1 MKKVYKGWE
10 VNMAVH
16 GLTVKEIVSRV
27 RQAFPNAP
35 ENYIINLIND
45 ALVDLG
51 KYNSKIVTAKINA
64 VEDQMYYDLSD
75 VSEDSSNNKLEL
87 NKILQ
92 VFILDNE
99 DDYIKIPRL
108 LNTDLLLADASS
120 ESKLETPDSK

>member
-1 MKKVYKGWE
+1 
-10 VNMAVH
+10 MAVH